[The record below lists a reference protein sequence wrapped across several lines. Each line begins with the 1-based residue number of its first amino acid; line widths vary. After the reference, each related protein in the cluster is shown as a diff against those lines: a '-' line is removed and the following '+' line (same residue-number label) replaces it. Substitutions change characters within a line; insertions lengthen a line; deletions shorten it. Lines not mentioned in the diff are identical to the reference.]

1 MRFPAAWFLMAGPS
15 LVACTAAE
23 SPDLPESLEYRF
35 EEFRVPVQEGINLYG
50 RIVGYGPDTVII
62 PASMYLAQDFLP
74 LAEGRTLIFY
84 DLRSR
89 GGSDYVSDP
98 SQIGIEFD
106 VTDLEAVRS
115 ALGIERFSLI
125 GWSYLG
131 AMVALYASEHPEHVE
146 RVVQIGPMGP
156 RPVQELGEGQRG
168 SVPDPADVEY
178 LTGLLEEGMQ
188 EVDPVGYCRAWLHL
202 ELLPSVMGRPETV
215 SNTRMDPCI
224 YRNEWP
230 DRVFETLGLAMPP
243 DWDYLE
249 RATRVQAP
257 VLTICGSADPS
268 GPIEGGREWVSLFP
282 SGQMLELEGIGHLPW
297 VEAPES
303 FFSEVDAF
311 LRGTASQTGG
321 L

>member
-1 MRFPAAWFLMAGPS
+1 MRFPAGYFLMAVPG

-35 EEFRVPVQEGINLYG
+35 EEFRIPVQDGVHLYG
-50 RIVGYGPDTVII
+50 RIVGYGPDTVIV
-62 PASMYLAQDFLP
+62 PASMYLAQDFQP
-74 LAEGRTLIFY
+74 LVEDRTLIFY

-89 GGSDYVSDP
+89 GGSDYVWDP
-98 SQIGIEFD
+98 SQLGIEFD
-106 VTDLEAVRS
+106 VADLEAVRS
-115 ALGIERFSLI
+115 ALGIEHFSLI

-168 SVPDPADVEY
+168 SAPKPEDIDY
-178 LTGLLEEGMQ
+178 LAGLREQGKQ
-188 EVDPVGYCRAWLHL
+188 EVDPVGYCRAWVRL
-202 ELLPSVMGRPETV
+202 ELLPSIMGRPEMV

-230 DRVFETLGLAMPP
+230 DRLFETLSLETPQ
-243 DWDYLE
+243 DWDYSD
-249 RATRVQAP
+249 RAARVQAP
-257 VLTICGSADPS
+257 VLTVCGTADPA

-282 SGQMLELEGIGHLPW
+282 NGQLLELEGIGHLPW
-297 VEAPES
+297 VETPEH

-311 LRGTASQTGG
+311 LRGTALQDGG
-321 L
+321 S